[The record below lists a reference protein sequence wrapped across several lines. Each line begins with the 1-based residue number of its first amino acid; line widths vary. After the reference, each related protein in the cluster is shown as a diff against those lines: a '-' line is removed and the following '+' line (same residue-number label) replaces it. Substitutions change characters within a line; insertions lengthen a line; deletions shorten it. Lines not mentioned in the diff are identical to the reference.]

1 MTPALTLYA
10 ALVTAWAIWSTLN
23 TRRWHRSYQRALAL
37 FGTLPQPGGK
47 TPHQKAATTRAAKR
61 LADMRAHRLAFE
73 ASMKAE
79 RG

>member
-1 MTPALTLYA
+1 MLSLIAIYA
-10 ALVTAWAIWSTLN
+10 AIATAWAIWSTFN
-23 TRRWHRSYQRALAL
+23 VRRWRRSYHRALAL